1 MAGVASCMLTLF
13 FVGPAGSHIR
23 GTHNIV
29 IKWKT
34 FFALL
39 ALCEGNPPVNGG
51 FPSQRPVTQSLYVF
65 FDLRS
70 NGWENNRNAGELG
83 CQGTHYDV
91 TEMII
96 GTASWLSICKNIDQ
110 CIFARFMNTSLWSVF
125 LIPEISFGKNI
136 WKHHHPIHHEFWF
149 HYLEFS
155 PPSLLLGCINRDHLT
170 SWWKVIFCGHRGD
183 SAVIGCGKNGL
194 FDYSLIQFHDDVI
207 KWKHFPRY
215 WPFVRVIHR
224 SPVNSPHKG

>member
-1 MAGVASCMLTLF
+1 MAGVASCMLALF
-13 FVGPAGSHIR
+13 FVGPAGSHDIR

-51 FPSQRPVTQSLYVF
+51 FPSQRPVTQSRYVF

-83 CQGTHYDV
+83 RQGSEGTHYDV

-96 GTASWLSICKNIDQ
+96 GTASWLSIFKNIDQ

-149 HYLEFS
+149 QFLAFS
-155 PPSLLLGCINRDHLT
+155 PPSLQQGCINRNNLT

-183 SAVIGCGKNGL
+183 SVVIGCGKNRL
-194 FDYSLIQFHDDVI
+194 FNVLII
-207 KWKHFPRY
+207 
-215 WPFVRVIHR
+215 R
-224 SPVNSPHKG
+224 SFNSIMTSSDGHIFRATGH